1 MHSKSKKYP
10 VITQGY
16 GVFIEPNGGYIFP
29 YEEINGVKRAHSS
42 CENLNVQACAI
53 LAHCT
58 GSETVED
65 IVHALEDIF
74 EDIPPDLFAQV
85 ESFLEEAVE
94 KEYIYCSDEPVQM
107 QGIIQGSITY
117 YTPTQVL
124 IETTAKC
131 NLDCKHCLLSAGEP
145 LPDELTVSEFIPLI
159 ERLYEIGVKRVH
171 LSGGEV
177 LTKEGWEKMADFCIE
192 RFYSG
197 ILTNGIL
204 ITEEIADKLTSY
216 KEVHIS
222 LYGRDAETHEKITGV
237 PGSFERAVKGITLL
251 TERDMYVGASVL
263 MVPFNLHQL
272 EDMVKLAISLKCKIM
287 RVGIIS
293 PVGRAY
299 TGEWEL
305 TEEQKALLDTKM
317 SELKEKYKDEI
328 TVQWEEEP
336 RKEHRC
342 GAGYTR
348 WVVISNGDVYPCAIF
363 RVPIGNLKRDDPV
376 DILNLPAVQ
385 FLQELKAPHDALCG
399 DCHYLYACGE
409 CHGQAFA
416 HYFKVDHCGWA
427 QQFEKAPEPFK
438 SAIWNKMNRK

>member
-1 MHSKSKKYP
+1 
-10 VITQGY
+10 
-16 GVFIEPNGGYIFP
+16 
-29 YEEINGVKRAHSS
+29 
-42 CENLNVQACAI
+42 
-53 LAHCT
+53 
-58 GSETVED
+58 
-65 IVHALEDIF
+65 
-74 EDIPPDLFAQV
+74 
-85 ESFLEEAVE
+85 
-94 KEYIYCSDEPVQM
+94 
-107 QGIIQGSITY
+107 
-117 YTPTQVL
+117 
-124 IETTAKC
+124 
-131 NLDCKHCLLSAGEP
+131 
-145 LPDELTVSEFIPLI
+145 
-159 ERLYEIGVKRVH
+159 
-171 LSGGEV
+171 
-177 LTKEGWEKMADFCIE
+177 
-192 RFYSG
+192 
-197 ILTNGIL
+197 
-204 ITEEIADKLTSY
+204 
-216 KEVHIS
+216 

-336 RKEHRC
+336 GKEHRC